1 MENALIG
8 PVLGQVAITFI
19 AWLVLYTRRL
29 PAMAASKPTNE
40 QMQDKA
46 NLAKLPAK
54 ARFAADNYNHQFE
67 MPVLFYVL
75 CFAAMAASAVDGMM
89 VSLAWAY
96 VALRAVHA
104 LIQMTYNTVM
114 HRFFVFTISGIV
126 LVVMFVKLAMNYWG

>member
-19 AWLVLYTRRL
+19 AWLVLYARRL

-126 LVVMFVKLAMNYWG
+126 LVVMFVKLAMTYWG